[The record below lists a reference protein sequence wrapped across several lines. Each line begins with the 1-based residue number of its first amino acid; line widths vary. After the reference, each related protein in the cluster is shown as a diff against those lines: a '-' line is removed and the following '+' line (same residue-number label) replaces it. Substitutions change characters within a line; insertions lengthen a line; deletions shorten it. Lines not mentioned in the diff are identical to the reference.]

1 MSSAP
6 RNRRRAGVFMT
17 GLLGSALAVVSLAQ
31 PASAQD
37 QNQGGNQG
45 QGQDRG
51 PGGGGGRRGG
61 FDPEQFRQRM
71 NDRMKTALGASDDEW
86 KVLQPKIEKVMTLQ
100 RQSSGGR
107 GMGMLFRGGG
117 GRGGPGGGGP
127 GGGGPGGGGPG
138 GGGGVAGG
146 GGFGGGGGAFGGPG
160 GPQDDS
166 PVAQKARDLQQSIE
180 NNAGADEIK
189 AKLTA
194 LREARTKAR
203 EQLTQAQG
211 ELKELLTAKQEA
223 ALVVMGM
230 LE

>member
-1 MSSAP
+1 MSAAP
-6 RNRRRAGVFMT
+6 RGRRKAGLFMT
-17 GLLGSALAVVSLAQ
+17 GLLGSTLAVVCVAQ
-31 PASAQD
+31 PASAQQD
-37 QNQGGNQG
+37 QNQGNQGQG

-51 PGGGGGRRGG
+51 PGGAGGGGGRRGG

-71 NDRMKTALGASDDEW
+71 ADRMKTALGATDEEW
-86 KVLQPKIEKVMTLQ
+86 NVLSPKIEKVMTLQ

-107 GMGMLFRGGG
+107 GMGMLFGG
-117 GRGGPGGGGP
+117 GRAGAGRGPGGGG
-127 GGGGPGGGGPG
+127 GGAGG
-138 GGGGVAGG
+138 GGGGVAGQ
-146 GGFGGGGGAFGGPG
+146 GGGGGGFGGPG

-166 PVAQKARDLQQSIE
+166 PVAQKARDLQQAIE
-180 NNAGADEIK
+180 NNASADQIK

-194 LREARTKAR
+194 LREARAKAR
-203 EQLTQAQG
+203 EQLTAAQG